1 MKAEAKR
8 LREADERK
16 KDWRGWGPYLSERSW
31 GTVREDYSAD
41 GSAWD
46 YFPHDHSRSRAYRW
60 NEDGIAGIC
69 DRNQELCFSL
79 ALWNGLDPIL
89 KERFFGLTG
98 SEGNHGEDVKELYY
112 YLDSTPTHSYM
123 KMLYKYPQGE
133 FPYEQLLEEN
143 KKRGRGEMEFEL
155 LDTGIF
161 DDDRYFDVFVEYAK
175 AGADDILIRITAT
188 NRGPEDAKLTLLP
201 TLWFRNTWSW
211 EGSEMDKEISLES
224 PGTFTAAGPLLG
236 RWNLNYEDATADAL
250 FTENETNTERLYGSA
265 NRTPYVKDAFHR
277 YVIGGE
283 DEAVNP
289 EQRGT
294 KAAVKIDV
302 TVPAGG
308 EAMFRLRLSKQ
319 RRGASD
325 PFKEFE
331 SVFEKRKA
339 EADEFYRELSP
350 AGLSTDAEN
359 VQRQAFAGMLW
370 SKQFYHY
377 VVREWLAGDL
387 AMPSPPASR
396 KSGRNSD
403 WGHLFNAD
411 VISMPDKWEYPWYA
425 AWDLAFH
432 CIPLALVDA
441 GFAKRQLILML
452 REWYMHPNGQ
462 IPAYEWAFGD
472 VNPPVHAW
480 AAMRVYQIDKKRTG
494 KGDRKF
500 LARVFQKLLLNFTWW
515 VNRKDAEGN
524 NVFEGGFLGL
534 DNIGVFDR
542 SRPLPTGGK
551 LAQSDGTSWMAMY
564 CLNMLAIALELAAE
578 DDTYE
583 DLASKFWEHFLFIA
597 NAMNRLG
604 DEGISLWDEEDGFY
618 YDVLHFHGDGN
629 TPLKVRSMVGLIPLF
644 AVGTIEPEVLDRLP
658 DFKRRLYWFIENR
671 PDLIG
676 NVSCMKTPG
685 EGERRLLAVAYRE
698 RLERVLKVLLDE
710 NEFLSPH
717 GVRALSRYHL
727 DRPFEMRVKG
737 EVHRVD
743 YEPGEST
750 SGLFGGNSNWRGPI
764 WFPVNYLLIESLQRF
779 HHYYGDGLRVECP
792 TGSGRMMN
800 LWEVSQ
806 EISRR
811 LSHIFLKDAMGK
823 RPVFGDDRKMQEDP
837 NFRDH
842 VLFYEYFHG
851 DNGRGVGA
859 SHQTGWTGL
868 VAKLLQ
874 QSGE

>member
-1 MKAEAKR
+1 
-8 LREADERK
+8 
-16 KDWRGWGPYLSERSW
+16 
-31 GTVREDYSAD
+31 
-41 GSAWD
+41 
-46 YFPHDHSRSRAYRW
+46 
-60 NEDGIAGIC
+60 
-69 DRNQELCFSL
+69 
-79 ALWNGLDPIL
+79 
-89 KERFFGLTG
+89 
-98 SEGNHGEDVKELYY
+98 
-112 YLDSTPTHSYM
+112 
-123 KMLYKYPQGE
+123 
-133 FPYEQLLEEN
+133 
-143 KKRGRGEMEFEL
+143 
-155 LDTGIF
+155 
-161 DDDRYFDVFVEYAK
+161 
-175 AGADDILIRITAT
+175 
-188 NRGPEDAKLTLLP
+188 
-201 TLWFRNTWSW
+201 
-211 EGSEMDKEISLES
+211 
-224 PGTFTAAGPLLG
+224 
-236 RWNLNYEDATADAL
+236 
-250 FTENETNTERLYGSA
+250 
-265 NRTPYVKDAFHR
+265 
-277 YVIGGE
+277 
-283 DEAVNP
+283 
-289 EQRGT
+289 
-294 KAAVKIDV
+294 
-302 TVPAGG
+302 
-308 EAMFRLRLSKQ
+308 
-319 RRGASD
+319 
-325 PFKEFE
+325 
-331 SVFEKRKA
+331 
-339 EADEFYRELSP
+339 
-350 AGLSTDAEN
+350 
-359 VQRQAFAGMLW
+359 
-370 SKQFYHY
+370 
-377 VVREWLAGDL
+377 
-387 AMPSPPASR
+387 
-396 KSGRNSD
+396 
-403 WGHLFNAD
+403 
-411 VISMPDKWEYPWYA
+411 
-425 AWDLAFH
+425 
-432 CIPLALVDA
+432 
-441 GFAKRQLILML
+441 
-452 REWYMHPNGQ
+452 
-462 IPAYEWAFGD
+462 
-472 VNPPVHAW
+472 
-480 AAMRVYQIDKKRTG
+480 
-494 KGDRKF
+494 
-500 LARVFQKLLLNFTWW
+500 
-515 VNRKDAEGN
+515 NRKDAEGN

-597 NAMNRLG
+597 HAMNRLG

-717 GVRALSRYHL
+717 GVRALSRFHL
-727 DRPFEMRVKG
+727 DRPFEMRVNG

-779 HHYYGDGLRVECP
+779 HHYYGDGLRIECP

-806 EISRR
+806 ELSRR
-811 LSHIFLKDAMGK
+811 LSHIFLKDATGK
-823 RPVFGDDRKMQEDP
+823 RPVFGNDRKMQEDP